1 MSRIGKQPIPVPAGV
16 KIKLDNKLLTVT
28 GGQGSLSREL
38 PPRVNLEM
46 DEKEIRV
53 VPQDDSRLSRS
64 YWGLTRTLVANMVT
78 GVSQGFTRV
87 MEIVGTGYKVEAR
100 GETLVFSLGYSNPVE
115 FSLPQGI
122 KAEVMDRGTRFE
134 LKGIDKEQLGQL
146 AANIRALRPPDVYKG
161 KGVRYAGEKL
171 RRKMGKTGSR

>member
-134 LKGIDKEQLGQL
+134 LKGIDKEKLGQL

>member
-16 KIKLDNKLLTVT
+16 KIKLDKKLLTVT

-46 DEKEIRV
+46 DDKEIRV
-53 VPQDDSRLSRS
+53 IPQDDSRLSRS
-64 YWGLTRTLVANMVT
+64 YWGLTRTLVSNMVT

-87 MEIVGTGYKVEAR
+87 LEIVGTGYKVEAR

-122 KAEVMDRGTRFE
+122 KAEVLDKGTRFE
-134 LKGIDKEQLGQL
+134 LKGIDKEKLGQL

>member
-16 KIKLDNKLLTVT
+16 KIKLDKKLLTVT

-38 PPRVNLEM
+38 PPRVSLEM
-46 DEKEIRV
+46 DDKEIRV

-78 GVSQGFTRV
+78 GVSQGFTRG
-87 MEIVGTGYKVEAR
+87 MEIVGTGYKVEAK
-100 GETLVFSLGYSNPVE
+100 GETLVFSLGYSNPVA
-115 FSLPQGI
+115 FPLPQGI
-122 KAEVMDRGTRFE
+122 KAEVLDKGTRFE
-134 LKGIDKEQLGQL
+134 LKGIDKEKLGQL

>member
-1 MSRIGKQPIPVPAGV
+1 MSRIGKMPIPVPGGV
-16 KIKLDNKLLTVT
+16 KVKLENKLLTVT
-28 GGQGSLSREL
+28 GGQGTLSREL
-38 PPRVNLEM
+38 PPRVRLEM
-46 DEKEIRV
+46 DDKEIRV

-64 YWGLTRTLVANMVT
+64 FWGLTRTLVANMVT

-87 MEIVGTGYKVEAR
+87 MEIVGTGYKVESR

-122 KAEVMDRGTRFE
+122 SAEVLDRGTRFT
-134 LKGIDKEQLGQL
+134 LKGVDKEQLGQL
-146 AANIRALRPPDVYKG
+146 AANIRAIRPPDVYKG

-171 RRKMGKTGSR
+171 RRKVGKAGGR

>member
-16 KIKLDNKLLTVT
+16 KIKLDKKLLTVT

-38 PPRVNLEM
+38 PPRVHLEM
-46 DEKEIRV
+46 DDKEIRV

-87 MEIVGTGYKVEAR
+87 LEIVGTGYKVEAR

-122 KAEVMDRGTRFE
+122 KAEVLDKGTRFE
-134 LKGIDKEQLGQL
+134 LKGIDKEKLGQL